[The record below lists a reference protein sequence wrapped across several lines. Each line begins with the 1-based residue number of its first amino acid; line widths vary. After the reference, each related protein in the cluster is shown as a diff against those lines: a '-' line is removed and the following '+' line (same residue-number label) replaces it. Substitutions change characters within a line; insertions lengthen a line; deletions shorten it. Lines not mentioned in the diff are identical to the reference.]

1 MTPAQIAKM
10 HIAED
15 FATRHGVDVR
25 LLLHDW
31 AKQGHDAGVRALLDA
46 GADETSA
53 NKSGFKPIDVVCGG
67 GNKQHKAAIV
77 GLLIYGHD

>member
-1 MTPAQIAKM
+1 MSRARASRAQDGWTPLFVAAWKG
-10 HIAED
+10 HL
-15 FATRHGVDVR
+15 DV
-25 LLLHDW
+25 
-31 AKQGHDAGVRALLDA
+31 VRALLDA
-46 GADETSA
+46 GADETIA